1 MPTVNVR
8 VLDLWNVASCRFSN
22 IQIKNLFMTLT
33 VDKRNEVRVS
43 VWNLRK
49 TNDFKSLV
57 LDGMIILERVFKK

>member
-1 MPTVNVR
+1 VNVR